1 MFQDFFKWF
10 VQGIKTGAAAQED
23 ALRFQ
28 RQMQEQNN
36 RIAMQEAARFHD
48 QAAADAQAA
57 ARMCIDNA
65 AQAALQ
71 AQAQAS
77 LLTQQMNQ
85 TNQINQMNSMP
96 PASFGGPH
104 MF

>member
-1 MFQDFFKWF
+1 MLQEFFKRL
-10 VQGIKTGAAAQED
+10 VQVVKTGAVSQEG

-28 RQMQEQNN
+28 RQMQEQNT
-36 RIAMQEAARFHD
+36 RIAIQEAARFHD
-48 QAAADAQAA
+48 QSVADAQAA

-65 AQAALQ
+65 TQATLQ

-85 TNQINQMNSMP
+85 IHQMNSMP
-96 PASFGGPH
+96 TSFGGPN